1 MKSRTNG
8 APTGAAVL
16 ASDSRADEQLG
27 KSRRGA
33 EATPRTSWG
42 RARRTREARVG
53 RRGTGGAPEMTGW
66 RRGGVRSG
74 RRGAPPPN
82 PSFAFWSLDA
92 DAEGLGS
99 CVRGLGRGEE
109 EKNEPFFFHK
119 RWQCG

>member
-16 ASDSRADEQLG
+16 ASDSRVDEQLG

-33 EATPRTSWG
+33 GATPRTSWG

-53 RRGTGGAPEMTGW
+53 RRGTGAAPEMTGW
-66 RRGGVRSG
+66 RRGGARSG

-92 DAEGLGS
+92 EGL
-99 CVRGLGRGEE
+99 VRTGTGEGRRRKER
-109 EKNEPFFFHK
+109 NVFFHK